1 MIGFILMLTVG
12 AIMMAIGGIFGLSG
26 PDAAMAGLVVFFVGL
41 VVFASAFLV
50 RLFRSIKRYE
60 HQLQSAKAT
69 KWHQLY

>member
-26 PDAAMAGLVVFFVGL
+26 TDAVMAGLVVFFIGL
-41 VVFASAFLV
+41 IMFVVAFLT
-50 RLFRSIKRYE
+50 RLFRSLGRYE